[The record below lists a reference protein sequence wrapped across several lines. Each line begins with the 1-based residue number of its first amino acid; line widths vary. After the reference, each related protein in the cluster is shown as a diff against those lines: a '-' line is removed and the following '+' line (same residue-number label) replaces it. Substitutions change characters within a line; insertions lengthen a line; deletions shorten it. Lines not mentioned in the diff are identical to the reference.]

1 MSRTREGLP
10 AASCRIEALLRQDG
24 KGPEKTL
31 GHMGRLRVGELVG
44 RVLGAVVMGIAVK
57 GRVRDHQGAV
67 AVAPERAVIAP
78 GDARDEPE
86 GRDVLQREARM
97 GAKVE
102 VGDEA
107 EEIAAVGVEEPE
119 EGRIALPGSARYRAG
134 RVIAARARNGLASAL
149 TRAQNHAWMEALAP
163 SSGSIE

>member
-1 MSRTREGLP
+1 MSPPFAEPDSQRRRMRVRAVTEKAAGTTSASGVMILTEQFPLLPLPKVERPGVDALVPRARSLATATVHCRDGIVRARRRTGSVSRTREGLP

-67 AVAPERAVIAP
+67 TVAPE
-78 GDARDEPE
+78 
-86 GRDVLQREARM
+86 
-97 GAKVE
+97 
-102 VGDEA
+102 
-107 EEIAAVGVEEPE
+107 
-119 EGRIALPGSARYRAG
+119 
-134 RVIAARARNGLASAL
+134 
-149 TRAQNHAWMEALAP
+149 
-163 SSGSIE
+163 

>member
-1 MSRTREGLP
+1 MSGV
-10 AASCRIEALLRQDG
+10 SS
-24 KGPEKTL
+24 
-31 GHMGRLRVGELVG
+31 
-44 RVLGAVVMGIAVK
+44 AVK

-107 EEIAAVGVEEPE
+107 EENRR
-119 EGRIALPGSARYRAG
+119 GRG
-134 RVIAARARNGLASAL
+134 RR
-149 TRAQNHAWMEALAP
+149 T
-163 SSGSIE
+163 

>member
-1 MSRTREGLP
+1 MS
-10 AASCRIEALLRQDG
+10 S
-24 KGPEKTL
+24 
-31 GHMGRLRVGELVG
+31 
-44 RVLGAVVMGIAVK
+44 AVK

-78 GDARDEPE
+78 GDTRDEPE

-97 GAKVE
+97 GAKEPGHAEHHPAGAE

-163 SSGSIE
+163 SSGVSNKDMGAGCGQIGDAE

>member
-67 AVAPERAVIAP
+67 AVAPERAVETPFADMP
-78 GDARDEPE
+78 HNGE
-86 GRDVLQREARM
+86 
-97 GAKVE
+97 
-102 VGDEA
+102 
-107 EEIAAVGVEEPE
+107 EEPAYV
-119 EGRIALPGSARYRAG
+119 RSASTGNQRSRK
-134 RVIAARARNGLASAL
+134 RGL
-149 TRAQNHAWMEALAP
+149 R
-163 SSGSIE
+163 GF